1 MVDEEAEYA
10 YNNIKTK
17 YICPFTFAHLIF
29 IFFEGKNTKNF
40 SRQAII
46 PKKLYG
52 KVSFEK
58 N

>member
-17 YICPFTFAHLIF
+17 YICPFTFAHL